1 MSSCLAKVEAN
12 GIGFDQAP
20 SIEAVMNHSRN
31 STVANPRAINWS
43 QLEDIHKV
51 FLITY
56 LLEHGRSWKQASD
69 ALLAEHGVLIKNQTI
84 NNQFSRTLMSNLLRL
99 GTTADVDGIVS
110 TVRDK
115 LLIGD
120 ALPIDDA
127 KKVVTK
133 LLPNLSFPALETS
146 EISSASEMSD
156 MSVGSSIVS
165 VSDTIVGFDYCSFYA
180 SKLRFIPQ

>member
-1 MSSCLAKVEAN
+1 
-12 GIGFDQAP
+12 
-20 SIEAVMNHSRN
+20 
-31 STVANPRAINWS
+31 
-43 QLEDIHKV
+43 
-51 FLITY
+51 
-56 LLEHGRSWKQASD
+56 
-69 ALLAEHGVLIKNQTI
+69 
-84 NNQFSRTLMSNLLRL
+84 MSNLLRL

-165 VSDTIVGFDYCSFYA
+165 VSDTMNRE
-180 SKLRFIPQ
+180 LRL